1 MRMIARRA
9 ARTAIFAALAALAA
23 PVQAQD
29 LTLGTKL
36 ELNTLDPHF
45 FNGFPPASSHAY
57 IWESLVYLDPKLAPQ
72 PGLATAWR
80 NVDDTTWEFDLR
92 RGVTFHDG
100 TPFGAD
106 DVIATLLRVP
116 TVPNSPASF
125 STFTRSI
132 AETTKIDDHKLRFRT
147 REPNPTLP
155 QELARVFIVKREH
168 AGDTTAEFNSGR
180 LAVGTGPYRYVEWS
194 NGERL
199 VVSRNESYWGP
210 KPAWAKVTERVIASD
225 AARVAALLSGAVD
238 AIDLP
243 PIADQPRIKGDKRFA
258 LSSGPAAVVH
268 YIAMDSVRDASPFA
282 SSAAGGNPLRDRR
295 VRKAL
300 SHAIDRN
307 AICSRLMEGTCV
319 PASQFLPASFAGTS
333 QKLKAD
339 AFDANRARALL
350 KEAGVTGMKLT
361 LHATNDR
368 YPKDRDIAQAV
379 AQMWTRVGIETAI
392 EGVPGSVFFTQASRQ
407 AYSAFIA
414 QYGTDEALQPLR
426 ALVATYDADK
436 GYGSANRTRYT
447 NPAFDAMLT
456 RAATTMDLARRAALL
471 AESVESAMAEQ
482 AVIPVFFPTFDFA
495 SKASLAVTP
504 RPERRFNAMMI
515 APRRAA
521 P

>member
-1 MRMIARRA
+1 MGTTARR
-9 ARTAIFAALAALAA
+9 AIFAALVAFAA
-23 PVQAQD
+23 PAQAQE

-57 IWESLVYLDPKLAPQ
+57 IWESLVYLDSKLAAQ

-80 NVDDTTWEFDLR
+80 IVDDTTWEFDLR
-92 RGVTFHDG
+92 RDVRFHDG
-100 TPFGAD
+100 SPFGAD

-132 AETTKIDDHKLRFRT
+132 VQTTKVDDHKLRFRT

-155 QELARVFIVKREH
+155 QELARVFVIKRDH
-168 AGDTTAEFNSGR
+168 AGGTTAEFNSGK
-180 LAVGTGPYRYVEWS
+180 LAVGTGPYRHVEWS

-199 VVSRNESYWGP
+199 VVQRNDAYWGP
-210 KPAWAKVTERVIASD
+210 KPAWSKVTERVIASD

-243 PIADQPRIKGDKRFA
+243 PIADQPRIKGDRRFA
-258 LSSGPAAVVH
+258 LASGPAAVVH
-268 YIAMDSVRDASPFA
+268 YIAMDSVRDSSPFA
-282 SSAAGGNPLRDRR
+282 TSASGNPLRDRR

-333 QKLKAD
+333 QKLKPD
-339 AFDANRARALL
+339 AFDASRARALL
-350 KEAGVTGMKLT
+350 KEAGVAGMKIT

-379 AQMWTRVGIETAI
+379 AQMWTRAGVETAI

-426 ALVATYDADK
+426 ALVATFDADK
-436 GYGSANRTRYT
+436 GFGSANRTRFS
-447 NPAFDAMLT
+447 NLAIDAVLA
-456 RAATTMDLARRAALL
+456 RAATTMDLKLRAERLG
-471 AESVESAMAEQ
+471 ETVEAAMADQ
-482 AVIPVFFPTFDFA
+482 AVIPVFYPTFDFA
-495 SKASLAVTP
+495 SKAGLVVTP

-515 APRRAA
+515 APRKGAS
-521 P
+521 

>member
-1 MRMIARRA
+1 MATTAGR
-9 ARTAIFAALAALAA
+9 AIFAALVAFAA
-23 PVQAQD
+23 PAQAQE

-57 IWESLVYLDPKLAPQ
+57 IWESLVYLDSKLAAQ

-80 NVDDTTWEFDLR
+80 IVDDTTWEFDLR
-92 RGVTFHDG
+92 RDVRFHDG

-132 AETTKIDDHKLRFRT
+132 VQTTKIDDHKLRFRT

-155 QELARVFIVKREH
+155 QELARVFIVKRDH
-168 AGDTTAEFNSGR
+168 AGGTTAEFNSGK
-180 LAVGTGPYRYVEWS
+180 LAVGTGPYRHVEWS

-199 VVSRNESYWGP
+199 VVQRNDAYWGP

-258 LSSGPAAVVH
+258 LASGPAAVVH
-268 YIAMDSVRDASPFA
+268 YIAMDSVRDTSPFA
-282 SSAAGGNPLRDRR
+282 SSAGGNPLRDRR

-307 AICSRLMEGTCV
+307 AICARLMEGTCV

-350 KEAGVTGMKLT
+350 KEAGVTGMKIT

-379 AQMWTRVGIETAI
+379 AQMWTRAGVETAI

-426 ALVATYDADK
+426 ALVATFDADK
-436 GYGSANRTRYT
+436 GYGSANRTRFS
-447 NPAFDAMLT
+447 NLAFDALLA
-456 RAATTMDLARRAALL
+456 RAATTMDLKVRAERL
-471 AESVESAMAEQ
+471 AETVEVAMAEQ
-482 AVIPVFFPTFDFA
+482 AVIPVFYPTFDFA
-495 SKASLAVTP
+495 SKAGLAVTP
-504 RPERRFNAMMI
+504 RPERRFSAMMI
-515 APRRAA
+515 APRRGGS
-521 P
+521 